1 MYNWLKKVK
10 EQLPKNESFL
20 KNKSENNDEY
30 KRFKKSIIKSL
41 DKFKNA
47 DAFEKIR
54 EQDGYMDLL
63 KDCYKIFKDEDVK
76 KIQRSLF

>member
-54 EQDGYMDLL
+54 EHDGYIDLL